1 MKILNGFLPRT
12 KTSTSIDKET
22 KSIYQDRHSGLTGT
36 FYAEED
42 TTPPLLPKNFA
53 TTKFKKITHWS
64 LHHSTNLSIFAA
76 HLSFVYLFIAFIQ
89 KIDSKYGKN
98 HFSK

>member
-53 TTKFKKITHWS
+53 TTKFKKITH
-64 LHHSTNLSIFAA
+64 
-76 HLSFVYLFIAFIQ
+76 
-89 KIDSKYGKN
+89 
-98 HFSK
+98 